1 MATAALG
8 KQYQPGEIIVRQG
21 EVGDCM
27 YVLQQGEVDV
37 LIKKDDADV
46 CVAVLKEGDF
56 FGEMAIFEKE
66 FRSATIRARGEVWAL
81 ALEKKAFLRR
91 VHEDPSLAFRILE
104 KMSNRIRTLNDKLNA
119 ALGRRG
125 ALR

>member
-1 MATAALG
+1 MTTGTLG
-8 KQYQPGEIIVRQG
+8 KRYQPGEIIVRQG
-21 EVGDCM
+21 KVGDCM
-27 YVLQQGEVDV
+27 YVIQGGEVEV
-37 LIKKDDADV
+37 LIRKDDADL

-66 FRSATIRARGEVWAL
+66 VRSATIRARGEVWAL

-119 ALGRRG
+119 ALGRRQT
-125 ALR
+125 LR